1 MLWSVG
7 PIHLEAVH
15 SSTSLGVA
23 GSRKQ
28 RAKGSIMSAHDIQD
42 QKAIAREMFAQQ
54 AVHADADVSTSPLQ
68 GDTICSTES
77 SQDYALE
84 SAADESNEA
93 AGTSLL
99 PVGRGDGANFV
110 RILRQL
116 EVMAKR
122 LAP

>member
-15 SSTSLGVA
+15 SSISLGVA
-23 GSRKQ
+23 GSRNQ

-54 AVHADADVSTSPLQ
+54 AAHADADVSTSPLQ
-68 GDTICSTES
+68 GDTICPTQS
-77 SQDYALE
+77 SQDYTLE
-84 SAADESNEA
+84 STADEFSEA

-99 PVGRGDGANFV
+99 PAGRVD
-110 RILRQL
+110 
-116 EVMAKR
+116 
-122 LAP
+122 